1 MVEDILSFLG
11 RTKGLI
17 YDLSKDSMLITQ
29 MLDKR
34 LLSVNFNELFEV
46 LHRTD
51 ADERDF
57 LQINLRDGRK
67 ILLTNTL
74 IGFKPFELSG
84 LDMSKIPRVVTTP
97 DLLNV
102 LEAIE
107 ETLSSENISDGEF
120 ETLKK
125 VFYSILQGG
134 ELIGFNLKSEKNWL
148 ERLAASN
155 FRAAA

>member
-1 MVEDILSFLG
+1 MIEDILSFIG
-11 RTKGLI
+11 RTKGLK
-17 YDLSKDSMLITQ
+17 YDLLKDTMVITQ
-29 MLDKR
+29 TIDQKR
-34 LLSVNFNELFEV
+34 LSVNFMELSEV

-51 ADERDF
+51 VDNKDF
-57 LQINLRDGRK
+57 LQVNLKDGRK

-74 IGFKPFELSG
+74 VGFKPFELSG

-107 ETLSSENISDGEF
+107 ESLSSENIPEGEF

-125 VFYSILQGG
+125 VFHSILQGG
-134 ELIGFNLKSEKNWL
+134 ELVGFELKSEKNWL
-148 ERLAASN
+148 DRLVASN
-155 FRAAA
+155 FRAVA